1 MDSLDGKVVIVTG
14 ASDGIGAR
22 LTAILRQSGARVALA
37 ARDERKLSATA
48 AAGDL
53 IIPGDV
59 TQETVRAEI
68 IAKIVERWGKID
80 ILINNAGRGSYYSAS
95 ATPLDEARAVFDLNF
110 FAPLALT
117 QLAAPFLRQTRGT
130 VVNVSSIAG
139 QISLPWLPVYS
150 ASKFALA
157 AITSAQRT
165 ELRREGIH
173 VMGVFPGYVDTDFQA
188 HAPGPRPPRRVAQG
202 KRFAVSTEECAAA
215 IVRGITHRKRTVVTP
230 RSGWA
235 LVWASR
241 LFPAFVESQMERALY
256 G

>member
-14 ASDGIGAR
+14 ASEGIGAQ
-22 LTAILRQSGARVALA
+22 LTTILRQSGAHVALA
-37 ARDERKLSATA
+37 ARNERKLSAA
-48 AAGDL
+48 AGPGDL

-59 TQETVRAEI
+59 TQETVRSEI
-68 IAKIVERWGKID
+68 IAKIMERWGKID

-117 QLAAPFLRQTRGT
+117 QLATPFLRQTRGT
-130 VVNVSSIAG
+130 VVNVSSIGG

-188 HAPGPRPPRRVAQG
+188 NAPGPRPPRRVVQG
-202 KRFAVSTEECAAA
+202 KRFAISAEECAAA
-215 IVRGITHRKRTVVTP
+215 IVRGIVHRKRTVVTP

-241 LFPAFVESQMERALY
+241 LFPAFVESRMERALY

>member
-14 ASDGIGAR
+14 ASEGIGVQ
-22 LTAILRQSGARVALA
+22 LTTILRRSGARVALT
-37 ARDERKLSATA
+37 ARNERKLSAA
-48 AAGDL
+48 AEPGDL
-53 IIPGDV
+53 VIPGDV
-59 TQETVRAEI
+59 TRETVRAEI
-68 IAKIVERWGKID
+68 IAKIMERWGKID

-95 ATPLDEARAVFDLNF
+95 ATTLDEARAVFDLNF

-117 QLAAPFLRQTRGT
+117 QLATPFLRQTRGM
-130 VVNVSSIAG
+130 VVNLSSIAG

-165 ELRREGIH
+165 ELKREGVH
-173 VMGVFPGYVDTDFQA
+173 VMGVFPGYVDTGFQA
-188 HAPGPRPPRRVAQG
+188 NAPGTRPPGRVAQG
-202 KRFAVSTEECAAA
+202 KRFAVSAEECAAA
-215 IVRGITHRKRTVVTP
+215 IVRGIAHRKRTVVTP

-241 LFPAFVESQMERALY
+241 LFPSFVESQMERALY

>member
-14 ASDGIGAR
+14 ASEGIGAQ
-22 LTAILRQSGARVALA
+22 LTAMLRQSGAHLALA
-37 ARDERKLSATA
+37 ARNEPKLSAA
-48 AAGDL
+48 ARPGDL

-68 IAKIVERWGKID
+68 IAKIMERWGKID

-95 ATPLDEARAVFDLNF
+95 ATPLDEARAVFELNF

-117 QLAAPFLRQTRGT
+117 QLATPFLRRTHGI
-130 VVNVSSIAG
+130 VVNVSSIGG

-188 HAPGPRPPRRVAQG
+188 HAPGPRPPRRVVQG
-202 KRFAVSTEECAAA
+202 KRFAVSAEECAAA
-215 IVRGITHRKRTVVTP
+215 IVRGIVHRKRTVVTP